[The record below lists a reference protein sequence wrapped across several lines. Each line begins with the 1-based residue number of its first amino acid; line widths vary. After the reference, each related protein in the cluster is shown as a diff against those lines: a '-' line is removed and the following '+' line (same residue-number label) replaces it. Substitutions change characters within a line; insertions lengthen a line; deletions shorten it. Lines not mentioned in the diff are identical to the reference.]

1 MPRDSQG
8 LYTLPPGNPV
18 TPGTLIESA
27 WANTTMPDLG
37 NAITGSLPRD
47 GSAPMTGNLTL
58 ANSNPTNSRH
68 AASKGYVDSFL
79 AYASGLPISACIPIA
94 AAVVPAGWLLC
105 NGQAVSRATYTDL
118 FAAIGTTYNA
128 GNTDPLTFK
137 VPDLQNRVV
146 KGKGGSR
153 ALGSTEAAAV
163 GGHTHG
169 VSDAGHS
176 HGVTDGGHA
185 HPVTTVAHTH
195 AASQVAH
202 AHSYTAPKAGLMTAG
217 GVNTAD
223 LLGAQNTGTAQPAIT
238 VASASP
244 TGTAANSTTGV
255 TVNTGTTGISINDNA
270 AGVENVVANMALD
283 YYIKATQDSSS
294 PAYINSLASDDVA
307 VISIDLTT
315 DPTEPMLL
323 IHSNRANGLV
333 KLDAGNKIPSNLI
346 PFSGMNYQGPWDAST
361 GNTPSQAYPSATFYD
376 GDTFQIAV
384 AGTLTVYDYTGT
396 LAPRSCP
403 IGSSLVYATDGT
415 VFPVPGWYQNPAPT
429 LAGATAAQIA
439 FQPVGGISATDVQ
452 AACAEL
458 DTEKATVV
466 YVDGQDAALQTAIN
480 GKTTTTYVDAAVA
493 PKADTTYV
501 DNADAAL
508 QVQIDAISGIT
519 LEPSVLATGTFKDFA
534 IPAGAKRV
542 TLMLDGV
549 SVSATANIDV
559 QVGTGSTPDT
569 TGYTSSYGALTGANT
584 NSTVSVTTAF
594 RLLNNAGAAAVITTT
609 LTLNLMDAAI
619 NKWLASGNG
628 NRSDVAYN
636 ILTSGAKVLT
646 GQLGVIRVL
655 ASTGNFDAGSIS
667 VSYE

>member
-8 LYTLPPGNPV
+8 LYTLPAGNPV
-18 TPGTLIESA
+18 TAGTLIEA
-27 WANTTMPDLG
+27 QWANSTMPDIGSAL
-37 NAITGSLPRD
+37 TGSVPRN
-47 GSAPMTGNLTL
+47 GSAPMTGDLTL
-58 ANSNPTNSRH
+58 ANSSPTNNLH
-68 AASKGYVDSFL
+68 ATSKGYVDQFL

-105 NGQAVSRATYTDL
+105 NGQAVSRTTYATL

-163 GGHTHG
+163 GGHTHAVG
-169 VSDAGHS
+169 DAGHS
-176 HGVTDGGHA
+176 HGTTDAGHT

-195 AASQVAH
+195 TASQSAH
-202 AHSYTAPKAGLMTAG
+202 SHSYTAPKAGLMTAG

-238 VASASP
+238 VQPASP
-244 TGTAANSTTGV
+244 TGTATISPTGV
-255 TVNTGTTGISINDNA
+255 SVNSATTGILITDNA
-270 AGVENVVANMALD
+270 VGVENVVANMALD
-283 YYIKATQDSSS
+283 YYIKATQDSAS

-323 IHSNRANGLV
+323 IHSNVANGLV
-333 KLDAGNKIPSNLI
+333 KLDAGSKIPSNLI

-396 LAPRSCP
+396 LAARSCP

-415 VFPVPGWYQNPAPT
+415 VFPVPGWYQNPAPA
-429 LAGATAAQIA
+429 LSGATAAQIT

-466 YVDGQDAALQTAIN
+466 YVDAQDAALQTAIN

-501 DNADAAL
+501 DAADQAL
-508 QVQIDAISGIT
+508 QDQIDAISGIT
-519 LEPSVLATGTFKDFA
+519 LLAQQLATGNTVNFTV
-534 IPAGAKRV
+534 PAGVKRV
-542 TLMLDGV
+542 TMMVNGV
-549 SVSATANIDV
+549 SASAVSAILARLN
-559 QVGTGSTPDT
+559 GEA
-569 TGYTSSYGALTGANT
+569 TGYTSKLGTITGANT
-584 NSTVSVTTAF
+584 CTATSDTTGILINTAT
-594 RLLNNAGAAAVITTT
+594 AAATQVVTSVITLLLADATSNTWCFTVLGQREETT
-609 LTLNLMDAAI
+609 IPLF
-619 NKWLASGNG
+619 GNG
-628 NRSDVAYN
+628 RKILAAPLTQVSLVTVAG
-636 ILTSGAKVLT
+636 T
-646 GQLGVIRVL
+646 
-655 ASTGNFDAGSIS
+655 FDAGSLS